1 MLSQRTGLSL
11 SKVAERVK
19 ALIVTKGAEGA
30 DIYFDGKCIA
40 IPPVS
45 ASKVIDPTGCGDA
58 FRGGLL
64 FGLENDMDWE
74 TTGRLASLMGSIKIS
89 HQGPQNHQLS
99 KAQITE
105 QFKSAF
111 GFSL

>member
-1 MLSQRTGLSL
+1 LE
-11 SKVAERVK
+11 KVAERVK

-30 DIYFDGKCIA
+30 DIYFDGKCIS
-40 IPPVS
+40 IPPVP
-45 ASKVIDPTGCGDA
+45 AVKVVDPTGCGDA

-74 TTGRLASLMGSIKIS
+74 TAGRLASLMGSIKIT

-99 KAQITE
+99 KEEIAN
-105 QFKSAF
+105 QFKAAF
-111 GFSL
+111 GFSF